1 MIQLITRVIYEPGRL
16 ILEIP
21 STYDIPIKVFA
32 EKLHGGPAVI
42 QLKKWYKS
50 RTTGWKSQ
58 NHHIRGHEAQIAREL
73 GQDPDTIHDYM
84 KREAI
89 SRGYPYDLLND
100 IVIPW
105 SESRID
111 TLQASMLID
120 EIHRFAAEYGINLIE
135 EEF

>member
-1 MIQLITRVIYEPGRL
+1 MLQLISRVIHEPGRL
-16 ILEIP
+16 IVELPQTLDTPVKIF
-21 STYDIPIKVFA
+21 TD
-32 EKLHGGPAVI
+32 KLKGGPAVI
-42 QLKKWYKS
+42 QLKKWYRS

-73 GQDPDTIHDYM
+73 GQDPDSIHDYM

-89 SRGYPYDLLND
+89 GRGYPYDLINE

-111 TLQASMLID
+111 TIQASLLID
-120 EIHRFAAEYGINLIE
+120 EIHQFAAEYGINLIE

>member
-1 MIQLITRVIYEPGRL
+1 MIQAITRVIYEPGRL
-16 ILEIP
+16 IVELP
-21 STYDIPIKVFA
+21 QTYDTPMKVFV
-32 EKLHGGPAVI
+32 EKLRGGPAVI

-58 NHHIRGHEAQIAREL
+58 NHHIHGHEIQIAREL
-73 GQDPDTIHDYM
+73 GQDPDTIHDYA

-89 SRGYPYDLLND
+89 ARGYPYDVLND

-111 TLQASMLID
+111 TLQASYLID
-120 EIHRFAAEYGINLIE
+120 ELHQIAAEYGINLIE

>member
-1 MIQLITRVIYEPGRL
+1 MLQITTRIIHEPGRL
-16 ILEIP
+16 IVELP
-21 STYDIPIKVFA
+21 PTYDTAMKVFV
-32 EKLHGGPAVI
+32 EKLRGGPAVL
-42 QLKKWYKS
+42 QLKKWYKGRS
-50 RTTGWKSQ
+50 TGWKSQ

-73 GQDPDTIHDYM
+73 GQDADSIHDYM

-89 SRGYPYDLLND
+89 SRGYPYDLIND

-120 EIHRFAAEYGINLIE
+120 EIHQFAAEYGINLVE